1 LGRLVRP
8 GDINCGLSRFGGRVV
23 VPASAEVRGRVD
35 NGGKDGKNESKKADR
50 EMKSKGKILIVD
62 DEPINLEFFD
72 VMLSKLGFKIEKAA
86 DGEEALQKVTET
98 DPDLIILDN
107 IMPRL
112 SGWEV
117 TKKLKQDKEYR
128 KYRQTPIIMFSA
140 MDEVS
145 DKIEGLELGVDDY
158 ITKPFNFSEV
168 LARIRA
174 VLRNRELARQVS
186 RRERRIAVVESLNN
200 SLIFFT
206 QNIKKPISGL
216 IAAAEKLD
224 GLDQKKISEFAGLV
238 KREGAEI
245 LATLQGLEDEIEE
258 LQNKGDKLKMGDL
271 SLEELE
277 KKLQKHLRNWK
288 KHNQS
293 DDGASA

>member
-1 LGRLVRP
+1 
-8 GDINCGLSRFGGRVV
+8 
-23 VPASAEVRGRVD
+23 
-35 NGGKDGKNESKKADR
+35 
-50 EMKSKGKILIVD
+50 MKSKGKILIVD

-174 VLRNRELARQVS
+174 VLRNRELAQQIS

-206 QNIKKPISGL
+206 QHIKTPISGL
-216 IAAAEKLD
+216 IDAAEKLD
-224 GLDQKKISEFAGLV
+224 GSDQNKVSGFAGLV
-238 KREGAEI
+238 KHEGAEI

-277 KKLQKHLRNWK
+277 KKLQKHLHNWK
-288 KHNQS
+288 KRDQN
-293 DDGASA
+293 DTEADV

>member
-1 LGRLVRP
+1 
-8 GDINCGLSRFGGRVV
+8 
-23 VPASAEVRGRVD
+23 
-35 NGGKDGKNESKKADR
+35 
-50 EMKSKGKILIVD
+50 MKLKGKILIVD

-72 VMLSKLGFKIEKAA
+72 VMLSKLGFVIEKAS
-86 DGEEALQKVTET
+86 DGEEALQKVVDT

-112 SGWEV
+112 TGWEV
-117 TKKLKQDKEYR
+117 TKKLKQDKAYR

-140 MDEVS
+140 MDEVR

-186 RRERRIAVVESLNN
+186 RRERRIAVVESLNK

-206 QNIKKPISGL
+206 QHIKGPISELLEAAQGL
-216 IAAAEKLD
+216 EPSDREKAERLIKL
-224 GLDQKKISEFAGLV
+224 V
-238 KREGAEI
+238 RTEGAEI
-245 LATLQGLEDEIEE
+245 LATLEGLEEEINE
-258 LQNKGDKLKMGDL
+258 LQVKGDRLKKGEL
-271 SLEELE
+271 SLEDLE
-277 KKLQKHLRNWK
+277 SKLKKHLRNWK
-288 KHNQS
+288 RRQDKE
-293 DDGASA
+293 A

>member
-1 LGRLVRP
+1 
-8 GDINCGLSRFGGRVV
+8 
-23 VPASAEVRGRVD
+23 
-35 NGGKDGKNESKKADR
+35 
-50 EMKSKGKILIVD
+50 MKSKGKILIVD

-98 DPDLIILDN
+98 NPDLIILDN

-174 VLRNRELARQVS
+174 VLRNRELAQQIS

-206 QNIKKPISGL
+206 QHIKKPISGL
-216 IAAAEKLD
+216 IGAAEKLD
-224 GLDQKKISEFAGLV
+224 GSDQKKVSEFASLV
-238 KREGAEI
+238 KHEGAEI

-277 KKLQKHLRNWK
+277 KNLQKHLHNWK
-288 KHNQS
+288 KRNQN
-293 DDGASA
+293 DTEASA

>member
-1 LGRLVRP
+1 VENP
-8 GDINCGLSRFGGRVV
+8 
-23 VPASAEVRGRVD
+23 
-35 NGGKDGKNESKKADR
+35 KAVA
-50 EMKSKGKILIVD
+50 MKLKGKILIVD

-72 VMLSKLGFKIEKAA
+72 VMLSKLGFTIEKAV
-86 DGEEALQKVTET
+86 DGEEALQKVVET

-117 TKKLKQDKEYR
+117 TKRLKHDKTYR

-140 MDEVS
+140 MDEVR

-174 VLRNRELARQVS
+174 VLRNRELAKQVA

-206 QNIKKPISGL
+206 QHIKGPISEL
-216 IAAAEKLD
+216 LAAASALDPGDREKV
-224 GLDQKKISEFAGLV
+224 DQLRRLV
-238 KREGAEI
+238 QREGAEI
-245 LATLQGLEDEIEE
+245 LATLEGLEEE
-258 LQNKGDKLKMGDL
+258 TRELRGKGDRLKRGDLTVEDLETKLK
-271 SLEELE
+271 
-277 KKLQKHLRNWK
+277 KHLRNWK
-288 KHNQS
+288 RRQS
-293 DDGASA
+293 EDGS

>member
-1 LGRLVRP
+1 
-8 GDINCGLSRFGGRVV
+8 
-23 VPASAEVRGRVD
+23 
-35 NGGKDGKNESKKADR
+35 
-50 EMKSKGKILIVD
+50 MKSKGKILIVD

-72 VMLSKLGFKIEKAA
+72 VMLSKLGFRIEKAA
-86 DGEEALQKVTET
+86 DGEEALQKVVQT

-117 TKKLKQDKEYR
+117 TKKIKQEKEFR

-140 MDEVS
+140 MGEVS

-174 VLRNRELARQVS
+174 VLRNRELAKQVS
-186 RRERRIAVVESLNN
+186 RRERRISLVESLNN

-206 QNIKKPISGL
+206 QHIKKPISGL
-216 IAAAEKLD
+216 IEAAERLD
-224 GLDQKKISEFAGLV
+224 AADQRQAAELAAHV

-258 LQNKGDKLKMGDL
+258 LQNKGDKLKKGDL
-271 SLEELE
+271 SLEEME
-277 KKLQKHLRNWK
+277 KKLQKNLRNWK
-288 KHNQS
+288 ARKTS
-293 DDGASA
+293 GEAI